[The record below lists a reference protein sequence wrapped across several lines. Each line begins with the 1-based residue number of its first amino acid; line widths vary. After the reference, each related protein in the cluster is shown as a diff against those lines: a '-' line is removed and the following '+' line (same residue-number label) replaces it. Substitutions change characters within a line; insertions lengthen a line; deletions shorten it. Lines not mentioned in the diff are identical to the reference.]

1 MKSKPLLSLL
11 TLALGLSFFSYTKV
25 SGGIRI
31 NDSDKYAPEGMVA
44 YAASYSSDVTSEPQ
58 YSTQNNKTFQY
69 LNLGSTLE
77 HYRGDSVKVGII
89 DSGINYD
96 HEDFMVNSS
105 TKVKGD
111 SKYYSYQ
118 SSSWVYYKASQ
129 HGYSY
134 IDDSLGHGTNVAA
147 TVAAAVN
154 GIGGLGLAPNVELYV
169 YKVTNSSNGYEFGA
183 IQNALNDAKTLGLD
197 VINMSFQSYENAVS
211 YGTSSMPASKG
222 CSTIMSYYLNQA
234 YNAGI
239 TLVGAAGNYNT
250 DEPSYPGSNDHV
262 INVGSLDATASGKAG
277 YSNYGDTIDLVAPG
291 YVYVAGK
298 DGNSSYKN
306 TSGTSFSAPLVTA
319 AIALYKQQNRS
330 ATPAQIES
338 ALYASCDPID
348 DSSSPYTNWAGH
360 GSLNVAH
367 FLGISE
373 DGPSSITI
381 NNTEVVDGELALEVG
396 DTFDLSWTVNGSGTF
411 DDSVSIY
418 AFDDNGT
425 LSVDENGHIT
435 ALAVGEDYV
444 VIESNVNPNVYTEV
458 YVSVTSASSPTVSS
472 VTVSPSNLV
481 LDLNGTTSGSLTAT
495 VNGTG
500 SPSQAVN
507 WSSSNT
513 SIATVS
519 NSGVVTA
526 KAVGNATITAASVV
540 DGTKSGTCSVTVSD
554 STVHVSSVSL
564 NKSSTS
570 IVKGST
576 ETLTAT
582 VSPSN
587 ATNKNVTWTSSN
599 NNVATVSNGIVTAVN
614 EGSATITVTTADDGH
629 TATCTV
635 TVTAPNEATLTI
647 TRNSFS
653 SSGGYAWYDWTQT
666 ASNSASVSGKGELY
680 TTATTSMQFNKSNG
694 NKVAALYNSTA
705 IPGSITKIEAKTA
718 SGTNRAWN
726 AYVTSTACSA
736 SGSTLTFGSN
746 KTTVGSNVT
755 IGTSST
761 SLGTSSAGYSYFC
774 LQENVTGASYLAEIK
789 ITFIPKAI
797 SSIEVKTAPNKLNY
811 EVGDTFDPTGLEI
824 TAHYS
829 DSTSM
834 DVAYASAASSFSF
847 DPSTSTAL
855 TVSDTSIAI
864 TYENKTCY
872 QAISVTGAKTLSSIS
887 ISGYQ
892 TSFVEGDTFSFGGTV
907 TAHYSDS
914 TQLDVT
920 SSSAFSGYIMT
931 SLGEQT
937 VTVSYTYKG
946 VTKTQ
951 DYNIT
956 VSMGTLT
963 SISLSGQTTVY
974 QKYSPFSFDGVC
986 TANFANGYQKA
997 VTPTSVTSPNMA
1009 TAGVKTVTVT
1019 FTYNNVTKNSSY
1031 DITVNA
1037 NRVVIEVVETN
1048 LSSTITWPSSST
1060 PSISGDLTNV
1070 SATASGKTVYE
1081 SSSLR
1086 LGTSNGGGTIT
1097 INATQSIT
1105 KVDIVAKYYSSN
1117 YSSAVLKVDGQSV
1130 TPLTSS
1136 YQTYTVTLASVKT
1149 LFTVLTENSSNRIN
1163 IQSITLYSQTSQED
1177 DISSTPDCVGLES
1190 FIDNYMHMDYV
1201 DNLGYCKDEI
1211 HHYYSS
1217 ARTAFNGLNEHQ
1229 RELFTTNT
1237 AYFVEWNRL
1246 STWAEFNGESLDEDN
1261 YLSLKVLV
1269 DKNNVN
1275 NDSLLVV
1282 VIMISLMTTT
1292 FTLLCLTIKKKRN
1305 KRH

>member
-134 IDDSLGHGTNVAA
+134 VDDSLGHGTNVAA

-222 CSTIMSYYLNQA
+222 CSTIMSNYLNQA

-526 KAVGNATITAASVV
+526 KAVGNATITATSIV
-540 DGTKSGTCSVTVSD
+540 DGTKSG
-554 STVHVSSVSL
+554 
-564 NKSSTS
+564 
-570 IVKGST
+570 
-576 ETLTAT
+576 
-582 VSPSN
+582 
-587 ATNKNVTWTSSN
+587 
-599 NNVATVSNGIVTAVN
+599 
-614 EGSATITVTTADDGH
+614 
-629 TATCTV
+629 TCTV

-694 NKVAALYNSTA
+694 DKVAALYNSTA

-789 ITFIPKAI
+789 ITFIPKEI

-834 DVAYASAASSFSF
+834 DVAYASAASSFTF
-847 DPSTSTAL
+847 VPSTSTAL
-855 TVSDTSIAI
+855 TISDTSIAI

-872 QAISVTGAKTLSSIS
+872 QAIRVTGAKTLSSIS

-920 SSSAFSGYIMT
+920 SSSAFSGYTMT

-963 SISLSGQTTVY
+963 GISLSGQTTVY

-1019 FTYNNVTKNSSY
+1019 FTYNNVTKDSSY

-1070 SATASGKTVYE
+1070 SATASGKTFYE

-1105 KVDIVAKYYSSN
+1105 KVDIVAKYYPS

-1136 YQTYTVTLASVKT
+1136 YQTYTVTLASAKT
-1149 LFTVLTENSSNRIN
+1149 SFTVLTENSSNRIN
-1163 IQSITLYSQTSQED
+1163 IQSITLYSQTSQEV

-1246 STWAEFNGESLDEDN
+1246 STWAEFNSESLDEDN

-1292 FTLLCLTIKKKRN
+1292 FTLLYLTIKKKRN

>member
-1 MKSKPLLSLL
+1 MKTKSLLSLL

-111 SKYYSYQ
+111 SKYYSYE

-183 IQNALNDAKTLGLD
+183 IQLALNDAKTLGLD

-291 YVYVAGK
+291 YVYVADK

-319 AIALYKQQNRS
+319 AIALYKQQNPS

-338 ALYASCDPID
+338 ALYASCVPID

-360 GSLNVAH
+360 GSLNVAN
-367 FLGISE
+367 FLGFSE

-418 AFDDNGT
+418 PLEDNGT

-435 ALAVGEDYV
+435 ALAAGEDFV
-444 VIESNVNPNVYTEV
+444 IIESNADDSVYASVDIT
-458 YVSVTSASSPTVSS
+458 VTSASSPTVSS
-472 VTVSPSNLV
+472 VTVSPSNLA

-500 SPSQAVN
+500 GPSQAVN

-526 KAVGNATITAASVV
+526 KAVGNATITATSVV
-540 DGTKSGTCSVTVSD
+540 DGTKSGTCSV
-554 STVHVSSVSL
+554 
-564 NKSSTS
+564 
-570 IVKGST
+570 
-576 ETLTAT
+576 
-582 VSPSN
+582 
-587 ATNKNVTWTSSN
+587 
-599 NNVATVSNGIVTAVN
+599 
-614 EGSATITVTTADDGH
+614 
-629 TATCTV
+629 
-635 TVTAPNEATLTI
+635 
-647 TRNSFS
+647 
-653 SSGGYAWYDWTQT
+653 
-666 ASNSASVSGKGELY
+666 
-680 TTATTSMQFNKSNG
+680 
-694 NKVAALYNSTA
+694 
-705 IPGSITKIEAKTA
+705 
-718 SGTNRAWN
+718 
-726 AYVTSTACSA
+726 
-736 SGSTLTFGSN
+736 
-746 KTTVGSNVT
+746 
-755 IGTSST
+755 
-761 SLGTSSAGYSYFC
+761 
-774 LQENVTGASYLAEIK
+774 
-789 ITFIPKAI
+789 
-797 SSIEVKTAPNKLNY
+797 
-811 EVGDTFDPTGLEI
+811 
-824 TAHYS
+824 
-829 DSTSM
+829 
-834 DVAYASAASSFSF
+834 
-847 DPSTSTAL
+847 
-855 TVSDTSIAI
+855 
-864 TYENKTCY
+864 
-872 QAISVTGAKTLSSIS
+872 
-887 ISGYQ
+887 
-892 TSFVEGDTFSFGGTV
+892 
-907 TAHYSDS
+907 
-914 TQLDVT
+914 
-920 SSSAFSGYIMT
+920 
-931 SLGEQT
+931 
-937 VTVSYTYKG
+937 
-946 VTKTQ
+946 
-951 DYNIT
+951 
-956 VSMGTLT
+956 
-963 SISLSGQTTVY
+963 
-974 QKYSPFSFDGVC
+974 
-986 TANFANGYQKA
+986 
-997 VTPTSVTSPNMA
+997 
-1009 TAGVKTVTVT
+1009 
-1019 FTYNNVTKNSSY
+1019 
-1031 DITVNA
+1031 TVNA

-1048 LSSTITWPSSST
+1048 LSSTITWPSSPT

-1070 SATASGKTVYE
+1070 SATASGKTAYE

-1086 LGTSNGGGTIT
+1086 LGTSKGGGTIT
-1097 INATQSIT
+1097 ISATQSIT
-1105 KVDIVAKYYSSN
+1105 KVDIVAKYYSSS

-1136 YQTYTVTLASVKT
+1136 YQTYTVTLASAKT
-1149 LFTVLTENSSNRIN
+1149 SFTVLTENSSSRIN
-1163 IQSITLYSQTSQED
+1163 IQSITLYSQTSQEV

-1201 DNLGYCKDEI
+1201 DNLGYCKDEV

-1237 AYFVEWNRL
+1237 AYSVEWNRL
-1246 STWAEFNGESLDEDN
+1246 STWAEFNGESLDKDN
-1261 YLSLKVLV
+1261 YLSLKVLA

-1275 NDSLLVV
+1275 NDSMLVV

-1292 FTLLCLTIKKKRN
+1292 LTLLCLTIKKKRN